1 MFNVDGLGRIILTIG
16 GLLIIIGLV
25 VTVLGRFT
33 GIGRL
38 PGDIF
43 IQRENFTFY
52 FPLATTIL
60 ISIILSL
67 LLNLFRRF

>member
-1 MFNVDGLGRIILTIG
+1 LHNLESLGRLLLIG
-16 GLLIIIGLV
+16 GGLIALTGLILV
-25 VTVLGRFT
+25 VVNRLGL
-33 GIGRL
+33 GRL

-52 FPLATTIL
+52 FPLATMII

-67 LLNLFRRF
+67 LVNLIRR